1 MIFKTAILNWE
12 PSNEIVSDT
21 SYNNVASD
29 WNKIQTVIDTIMVR
43 KWFILCQERL
53 EFLQKVSSRIDNLY
67 TRKKFQIQTQN

>member
-67 TRKKFQIQTQN
+67 TRKKFHEKP